1 MTKGLGR
8 EQASILDA
16 RCSQQQAYSLLSRTA
31 VENHALGQFLKALLC
46 IRGQQPRT
54 TGKAGQDRK
63 ALLALLQVAG
73 NRLKHDVC
81 VVGMVLSMCTMA
93 LMGV

>member
-1 MTKGLGR
+1 MTRGLDR
-8 EQASILDA
+8 EQASILGA

-31 VENHALGQFLKALLC
+31 IENHALGQFLEALLC

-63 ALLALLQVAG
+63 ALLALLQEAG
-73 NRLKHDVC
+73 SRLKHGVC
-81 VVGMVLSMCTMA
+81 VVVMVVWMYTMA